1 MINAEVPVS
10 HLPHMGQEVLAYK
23 GLRFRGFPGLTS
35 TRHFKC
41 KTLGPYSRRNSF
53 QIIPLRLYDF
63 FYEFVNWELEI
74 ENWASNI
81 FTVGADK

>member
-1 MINAEVPVS
+1 MQRSQYHIYRRGVKKFWRTKVPGFGGFDVFKA
-10 HLPHMGQEVLAYK
+10 LA
-23 GLRFRGFPGLTS
+23 
-35 TRHFKC
+35 
-41 KTLGPYSRRNSF
+41 LGPYSRTNSL

-63 FYEFVNWELEI
+63 FLNLLIGKMEI